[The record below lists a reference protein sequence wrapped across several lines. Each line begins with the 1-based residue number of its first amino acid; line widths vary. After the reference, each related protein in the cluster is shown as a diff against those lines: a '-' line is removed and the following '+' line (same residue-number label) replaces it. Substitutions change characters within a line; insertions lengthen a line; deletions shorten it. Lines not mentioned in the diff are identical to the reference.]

1 MPSITYIGKTNT
13 RYSRTVFGI
22 KQADRRSHL
31 LITGKTGT
39 GKTTLVETMALQD
52 MRAGRGLAVL
62 DPHGDLAARLVA
74 QVPSERAADLVY
86 LNVPDPHQ
94 PYGYNPLGNVE
105 PNNIPLAAGGLLA
118 AFEKIW
124 SGREWGVRMAHVLR
138 NTLYALIEYGD
149 AALPDVLRLLTDDK
163 YRTHVLTKI
172 ENPQVREF
180 WLSEYAKYQPA
191 YRQQAIAPI
200 QNKIGAFL
208 ADPRL
213 YRLFTETHNAIDLRA
228 IMDGGKIFV
237 VNLAKGALGEDSAN
251 LLGALLVST
260 LSAAA
265 FSRIDTPER
274 DRRDFIAYL
283 DEFQSF
289 TTGAV
294 ANMVS
299 ELRKM
304 RVALVLSHQ
313 HLDQLAPD
321 VRSAILGNV
330 GTTILFRLGA
340 DDAATFAR
348 EFAPAFDAP
357 DLLNVSNYTIRLK
370 LMIDG
375 TPSRPF
381 SATTLVPDMLGA
393 HPRICEAV
401 TTTTS

>member
-1 MPSITYIGKTNT
+1 MHQPITYIGRTNT
-13 RYSRTVFGI
+13 RYSQVAFGI
-22 KQADRRSHL
+22 KQADRFSHT
-31 LITGKTGT
+31 LISGRTGT

-52 MRAGRGLAVL
+52 IRAGRGLVVL

-74 QVPSERAADLVY
+74 QVPKERAADLVY
-86 LNVPDPHQ
+86 LNIPDPSQ
-94 PYGYNPLGNVE
+94 SYGYNPLGNVE
-105 PNNIPLAAGGLLA
+105 PKNIPFAAGGLLA

-124 SGREWGVRMAHVLR
+124 GGREWGVRMAHVLR
-138 NTLYALIEYGD
+138 NALYALIEYGG
-149 AALPDVLRLLTDDK
+149 AALPDILRLLTDAK
-163 YRTHVLTKI
+163 YRAQVVEHIT
-172 ENPQVREF
+172 NPQVRDF
-180 WLSEYAKYQPA
+180 WLSEYAKYPLA
-191 YRQQAIAPI
+191 YRQQSIAPI

-213 YRLFTETHNAIDLRA
+213 YRLFTASLNAIDLRA
-228 IMDGGKIFV
+228 IMDGGKILV
-237 VNLAKGALGEDSAN
+237 VNLAKGGLGEDSAN

-265 FSRIDTPER
+265 FSRIDTAEEK
-274 DRRDFIAYL
+274 RRDFIAYL

-357 DLLNVSNYTIRLK
+357 DLINVSNYTIRLK

-375 TPSRPF
+375 APSRPF
-381 SATTLVPDMLGA
+381 SATTLTPDALRPMY
-393 HPRICEAV
+393 
-401 TTTTS
+401 T